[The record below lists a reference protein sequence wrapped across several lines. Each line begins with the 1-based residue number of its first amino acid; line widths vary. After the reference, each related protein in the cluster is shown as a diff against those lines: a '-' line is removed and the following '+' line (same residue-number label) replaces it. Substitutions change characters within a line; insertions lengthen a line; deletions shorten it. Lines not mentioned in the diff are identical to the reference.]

1 MKKAALLLLVLSM
14 LIFPVNAMEFQA
26 PEVTGQ
32 AAALMPETADS
43 FGEGLWNVL
52 RAAITHSDSSLREA
66 MSVTLSALTAV
77 LICALIRDVS
87 GAQSSRTVELAG
99 TVAVAGILIT
109 PSSSLISLG
118 METAT
123 QLSEY
128 GKLLLPVMTG
138 AMAAQGG
145 MTSSAALY
153 AGTALFD
160 GILSS
165 LLSGLMK
172 PMLSLYL
179 ALSIANSAL
188 EGDLLGKMRD
198 FIRWAIEWVLK
209 IVLYLFTGYMTVT
222 GVVSG
227 NADAA
232 AVRAAKITIS
242 GAVPVVGG
250 ILSDA
255 SEAVLVTAGS
265 LGSAA
270 GVYGLLAVLA
280 LFAGPFLRIGIQYL
294 LLKAAGALSTAFDGG
309 STAGLIN
316 DFSGA
321 MGLLLAMVS
330 SQTVLLMIS
339 TMCLMKG
346 VG

>member
-1 MKKAALLLLVLSM
+1 MSRFLFSLC
-14 LIFPVNAMEFQA
+14 LIFALIIPVEAMDFQA
-26 PEVTGQ
+26 PEVSGQ
-32 AAALMPETADS
+32 AASLMPETADS
-43 FGEGLWNVL
+43 FGEGLWNVI
-52 RAAITHSDSSLREA
+52 REAIARSDSSLSEA

-77 LICALIRDVS
+77 LVCGLVREVTSPVS
-87 GAQSSRTVELAG
+87 GRTVELAG
-99 TVAVAGILIT
+99 TVAVAGILLT
-109 PSSSLISLG
+109 PSASLISLG
-118 METAT
+118 MDTAAE
-123 QLSEY
+123 LSEY

-145 MTSSAALY
+145 MTSSTALY

-160 GILSS
+160 TILSS
-165 LLSGLMK
+165 LLSRLME
-172 PMLSLYL
+172 PMLRLFL
-179 ALSIANSAL
+179 ALSLANSAL
-188 EGDLLGKMRD
+188 SGGMLGKMRD
-198 FIRWAIEWVLK
+198 FIKWAMGWVLK

-255 SEAVLVTAGS
+255 SEAVLVTAGT

-280 LFAGPFLRIGIQYL
+280 IFAGPFLRIGIQYL
-294 LLKAAGALSTAFDGG
+294 LLKGAGALCGTFGGG
-309 STAGLIN
+309 SASGLIS

-330 SQTVLLMIS
+330 TQTVLLMIS